1 MKKISYT
8 FITITSLLVLN
19 SCGKKTETDPMG
31 NPVEQTKTATQ
42 TPEEVGKEIF
52 EGKGT
57 CTTCHRADTK
67 VIGPSIKEISKVYK
81 DKKASIALFLKGEG
95 EPLVD
100 PSQYEV
106 MKANFAITKTLS
118 DEELEALE
126 AYMHSLNK

>member
-1 MKKISYT
+1 MKKISFT
-8 FITITSLLVLN
+8 FFTITSLLVLN

-31 NPVEQTKTATQ
+31 NPVEQTTTAAQ
-42 TPEEVGKEIF
+42 TPEELEKEIF

-57 CTTCHRADTK
+57 CTTCHKADTK

>member
-1 MKKISYT
+1 M
-8 FITITSLLVLN
+8 LN

-31 NPVEQTKTATQ
+31 NPVEQSTTTTQ

>member
-1 MKKISYT
+1 M
-8 FITITSLLVLN
+8 LN

-31 NPVEQTKTATQ
+31 NAVEQTTTVAQK
-42 TPEEVGKEIF
+42 PEELGKELF

-81 DKKASIALFLKGEG
+81 EKKASIALFLKGEG

-106 MKANFAITKTLS
+106 MKANFAITKTMT
-118 DEELEALE
+118 DEELDALE
-126 AYMHSLNK
+126 TYIHSLNK